1 MRFVLVIVLC
11 ALGHA
16 SYGQQYLNAVPAN
29 PAYQQSRQPPVDPS
43 QMRWIMQA
51 QYGAGHT
58 VVVPEYQW
66 SQYGSGDSVIV
77 PNDQM
82 YRYPLSQRPRQ
93 WTFTVPLLVR

>member
-11 ALGHA
+11 ALGHDA
-16 SYGQQYLNAVPAN
+16 CGQQYLNAVPAGS
-29 PAYQQSRQPPVDPS
+29 AYGQARQAPVDPS
-43 QMRWIMQA
+43 QTRWVRKA
-51 QYGAGHT
+51 QWGAGHT

-82 YRYPLSQRPRQ
+82 YRYPLTQRPRQ